1 MSTKPAPSKRSA
13 RTKGPSRGQAKS
25 KIVVRRLPANL
36 PEHVFMDS
44 IKSLVP
50 DSALDRPTTWVA
62 GKVSKNPVK
71 ANTFARAYIY
81 FKNEKAALEFQRAY
95 HGHTFV
101 DRNGNEGKAHVEFA
115 PFQKIPREQRKAD
128 TKQGTIEED
137 PDYIA
142 FLQSLTADPT
152 DVEKEMKL
160 SGTEQLLKESAINPK
175 STPLL
180 EALRAQKA
188 AAQAKAQAAKLAARQ
203 ARQAGKAGISNAGK
217 VQITILANR
226 NAKDAA
232 SKAGAAAS
240 SNSAASANKPQS
252 SQSKKAPQVPEADS
266 TQQAKPKRERKRRD
280 RASKRA
286 GNEAASTGNTNQQQ
300 GEPAALQIT
309 LLKPINTAQSGSQ
322 SSNSAAQ
329 GSGQQETRP
338 QSTQGQTSQGGP
350 NSGGR
355 RGHQNQT
362 NQSNQGNSNNS
373 NNNGNNTPQVGS
385 GANTKKEPN
394 QPGNA
399 EGGQGRS
406 GRSRRNR
413 GDRAKQDAKATGDN
427 ATGGHPGANTNA
439 PPNLN
444 SNNNNNSSSSS
455 NANSASNMGNKPE
468 AQSGGGRSGRNR
480 RGRGGGQENSAA
492 PAAQG

>member
-13 RTKGPSRGQAKS
+13 RTKGPNRGQAKS

-36 PEHVFMDS
+36 PEHVFMES
-44 IKSLVP
+44 IKGLVP

-81 FKNEKAALEFQRAY
+81 FKNEKLALEFQKAY

-101 DRNGNEGKAHVEFA
+101 DRHGNEGKAHVEFA

-152 DVEKEMKL
+152 DAEKEMKL

-203 ARQAGKAGISNAGK
+203 ARQAGKAGISNASK

-226 NAKDAA
+226 NAKDTANKAGNAA
-232 SKAGAAAS
+232 SI
-240 SNSAASANKPQS
+240 NSAASTIKPQPA
-252 SQSKKAPQVPEADS
+252 QSKKPAQAVES
-266 TQQAKPKRERKRRD
+266 ETMQGAKPKRERKRRD

-286 GNEAASTGNTNQQQ
+286 GNEAVSTGNTSQQQ
-300 GEPAALQIT
+300 GDSAPPQIT
-309 LLKPINTAQSGSQ
+309 LLKPKSAQGSQ
-322 SSNSAAQ
+322 SSNVAAQ
-329 GSGQQETRP
+329 GSGQQEARP
-338 QSTQGQTSQGGP
+338 QPAQTQSNQGGS

-355 RGHQNQT
+355 RGQQNQG
-362 NQSNQGNSNNS
+362 SNNILGNSS
-373 NNNGNNTPQVGS
+373 NNNSSSNNTSTTQTGNSGS
-385 GANTKKEPN
+385 GGNAKKDSA
-394 QPGNA
+394 QATNA

-413 GDRAKQDAKATGDN
+413 GDRAKQDSKAGGDN
-427 ATGGHPGANTNA
+427 AAGGN
-439 PPNLN
+439 
-444 SNNNNNSSSSS
+444 SSS
-455 NANSASNMGNKPE
+455 NANSNSTPNTNSNSNTNSGSNPGNKPE
-468 AQSGGGRSGRNR
+468 GQSGGGRSGRNR
-480 RGRGGGQENSAA
+480 RGRGGAQENPTT
-492 PAAQG
+492 PAAQS

>member
-13 RTKGPSRGQAKS
+13 RAKGPSRGQAKF

-44 IKSLVP
+44 IKGLVS

-81 FKNEKAALEFQRAY
+81 FKNEKLALEFQKAY

-101 DRNGNEGKAHVEFA
+101 DRHGNEGKAHVEFA

-152 DVEKEMKL
+152 DAEKEMKL

-232 SKAGAAAS
+232 NKAGTSAS
-240 SNSAASANKPQS
+240 TNSAASINNKPQTP
-252 SQSKKAPQVPEADS
+252 QGKKAAQAPEPET
-266 TQQAKPKRERKRRD
+266 TQGAKPKRERKRRD

-286 GNEAASTGNTNQQQ
+286 GNEAALTGNTSQQQ
-300 GEPAALQIT
+300 GDSAPPQIT
-309 LLKPINTAQSGSQ
+309 LLKPKSAQGSQ
-322 SSNSAAQ
+322 SSNAATQ

-338 QSTQGQTSQGGP
+338 QSAQNQSNQGGS

-355 RGHQNQT
+355 RGQQ
-362 NQSNQGNSNNS
+362 NQGNSNNQGNNS
-373 NNNGNNTPQVGS
+373 NNTSTAQTGNAVS
-385 GANTKKEPN
+385 GGNAKKDPA
-394 QPGNA
+394 QLANA

-413 GDRAKQDAKATGDN
+413 GDRAKQDPKAGGDN
-427 ATGGHPGANTNA
+427 ATGGNSSSNINSNSTPNT
-439 PPNLN
+439 N
-444 SNNNNNSSSSS
+444 SNNNTNSGS
-455 NANSASNMGNKPE
+455 NAGNKPE
-468 AQSGGGRSGRNR
+468 GQSGGGRSGRNR
-480 RGRGGGQENSAA
+480 RGRGGAQENSTT
-492 PAAQG
+492 PAAQS